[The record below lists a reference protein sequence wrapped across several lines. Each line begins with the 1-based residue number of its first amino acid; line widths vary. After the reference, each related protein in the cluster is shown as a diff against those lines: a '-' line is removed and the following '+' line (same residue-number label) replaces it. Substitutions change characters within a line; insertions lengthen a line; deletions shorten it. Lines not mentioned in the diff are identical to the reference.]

1 MKKYQYVA
9 EKIRKRI
16 EDGTYPPKKL
26 IPNQIELAKEFN
38 VSKITVKNALDHL
51 ARAGMV
57 YKKSG
62 LGTYVRDVSALVSAH
77 DAPANDFNGLYHDSG
92 AQHVASKVIKFEVS
106 FPDEHVAKN
115 LGIAKNEPVYEII
128 RLRLLDQKP
137 FILEHT
143 FMPVRLVPDLTNE
156 ILHKS
161 IYQYIHHKLHLQF
174 GGAYRKI
181 HAAKASDYDIQYL
194 GAKKDT
200 PMLEIE
206 QVVWLTTGS
215 NIEYSKSRN
224 LYNSRGY
231 TVVDLNES

>member
-9 EKIRKRI
+9 EKIRQRI
-16 EDGTYPPKKL
+16 EDGTYPPKQL

-38 VSKITVKNALDHL
+38 VSKITIKNALDHL

-62 LGTYVRDVSALVSAH
+62 LGTYVRDVSALVNEH
-77 DAPANDFNGLYHDSG
+77 DAPANAFNGLYRQMG
-92 AQHVASKVIKFEVS
+92 AKHITSKVIKLEVS
-106 FPDEHVAKN
+106 FPSEQIAKN

-128 RLRLLDQKP
+128 RLRLMDKKP

-143 FMPVRLVPDLTNE
+143 FMPVRLVPNLTDD

-161 IYQYIHHKLHLQF
+161 IYHYIHHKLHLHF

-181 HAAKASDYDIQYL
+181 HAAKATDYDIQYL
-194 GAKKDT
+194 GAQKDT

-206 QVVWLTTGS
+206 QVVWLTTGT
-215 NIEYSKSRN
+215 NIEYSTSRN
-224 LYNSRGY
+224 LYNTRGY
-231 TVVDLNES
+231 TVVDLNEN

>member
-77 DAPANDFNGLYHDSG
+77 DAPANAFNGLYHDSG

-161 IYQYIHHKLHLQF
+161 IYQYIHHKLHLKF
-174 GGAYRKI
+174 GHAYRKI
-181 HAAKASDYDIQYL
+181 RAAKPNEYDKKFL
-194 GAKKDT
+194 DAKDDD
-200 PMLEIE
+200 PMLELE
-206 QVVWLTTGS
+206 QIIWLTNGQP
-215 NIEYSKSRN
+215 IEYSTSRN
-224 LYNSRGY
+224 RYDTRDYVLLDNNRF
-231 TVVDLNES
+231 